1 MSWRAVEEALTSL
14 EMKEA
19 AQKIKEKYLEDKGGG
34 VVSEWVWEGESVCG
48 REAAVKSGMEWNVTS
63 TTNRT

>member
-1 MSWRAVEEALTSL
+1 MSWRAVEEALISL

-34 VVSEWVWEGESVCG
+34 VVSQWVREGMSVCG
-48 REAAVKSGMEWNVTS
+48 RGAVVKPRTKLNGME
-63 TTNRT
+63 

>member
-19 AQKIKEKYLEDKGGG
+19 AQKIKEKYLEDKGG
-34 VVSEWVWEGESVCG
+34 VVSEWVWEGECMWKRGSSKT
-48 REAAVKSGMEWNVTS
+48 RK
-63 TTNRT
+63 